1 MNAFY
6 ADVTPAMA
14 MSVIGDVFEAG
25 VAAPVRAL
33 LDHGSDT
40 AEQAYDAA
48 KMILSHPEEAVRAF
62 GEGVLADATNVV
74 TAYERAGKALAHGDF
89 AGAFAI
95 WNDAAKSAFNLAA
108 LIVGGG
114 PKWMRFA
121 RAAGAAAAMVKIN
134 LLKAAGAWVWR
145 QARKAAEKADD
156 AAGAAPGH
164 RIMTNKNRTST
175 ARGGPWTPRFEDM
188 ARRAGMTLDD
198 AANRVRIPGHR
209 GPHPEAYHREVFDRL
224 SRATEGLSGDAYSG
238 AFRAELDAIRTEA
251 ATAGSALNRLLVP

>member
-156 AAGAAPGH
+156 AA
-164 RIMTNKNRTST
+164 
-175 ARGGPWTPRFEDM
+175 RGGWEASQWVPEADGASRLGFGGRRRRQWEAVPDMWKVGRGPTRSGHANITSRFGHGPPTTVEREGSDRQEPKGG
-188 ARRAGMTLDD
+188 ARRLQ
-198 AANRVRIPGHR
+198 RGHTTGVHHLQPR
-209 GPHPEAYHREVFDRL
+209 
-224 SRATEGLSGDAYSG
+224 S
-238 AFRAELDAIRTEA
+238 RTEA
-251 ATAGSALNRLLVP
+251 S